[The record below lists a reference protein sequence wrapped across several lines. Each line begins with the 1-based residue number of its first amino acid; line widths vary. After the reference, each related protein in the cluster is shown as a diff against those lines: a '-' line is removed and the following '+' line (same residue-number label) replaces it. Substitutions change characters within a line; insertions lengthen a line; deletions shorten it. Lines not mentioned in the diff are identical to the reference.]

1 VKDETVILTDLRK
14 CSESLKEAYRSNRIG
29 REIYK
34 YIRDWLVSV
43 FRAIVRKAE
52 EKRTFIDPKEAD
64 EVMQMIMDEPIE
76 GYDIFQTIR
85 ESKMEGKL
93 EGKIEGRIETQT
105 EVALNMLKNN
115 IPDDLILNCSG
126 ISAETLENLKKKLN
140 EE

>member
-1 VKDETVILTDLRK
+1 
-14 CSESLKEAYRSNRIG
+14 
-29 REIYK
+29 
-34 YIRDWLVSV
+34 
-43 FRAIVRKAE
+43 
-52 EKRTFIDPKEAD
+52 
-64 EVMQMIMDEPIE
+64 MQMIMDEPIE

-85 ESKMEGKL
+85 ESKM

-126 ISAETLENLKKKLN
+126 ISTETLEKLKEQIT

>member
-1 VKDETVILTDLRK
+1 
-14 CSESLKEAYRSNRIG
+14 
-29 REIYK
+29 
-34 YIRDWLVSV
+34 
-43 FRAIVRKAE
+43 
-52 EKRTFIDPKEAD
+52 
-64 EVMQMIMDEPIE
+64 MQMIMDEPIE

-93 EGKIEGRIETQT
+93 EGKIEGRIEAQT

-126 ISAETLENLKKKLN
+126 ISAETLEKLKKQLT